1 MRALRIATDLVRNS
15 TIVSIYQAG
24 EQLYEVFDKV
34 CLIYEGRM
42 VYYGP
47 ANQARQYFLDMGYV
61 PKNRQTTAD
70 FLVSVTDPLGRHTRD
85 EIKSQEGDVEGGKEK
100 EKEKGVAMDESG
112 SPARTLKPIPH
123 TADEFEAYYMDSEV
137 RKWNLEDMAAYKRDF
152 VDRKEVAAAFE
163 ESAKEEHAR
172 HTRRQVCL
180 GSLST
185 RVVMLMPLNIEPVYD
200 LTSYAGQDR
209 AAEARADHE
218 GQLDCTGPPD
228 DVSSSL
234 AVALPS
240 DFAF

>member
-85 EIKSQEGDVEGGKEK
+85 EIKSEEGDVEGGKEK
-100 EKEKGVAMDESG
+100 KKEVAVDHESG

-152 VDRKEVAAAFE
+152 VDSKEVAAAFE

-172 HTRRQVCL
+172 HTRPQVCF
-180 GSLST
+180 GSLSA
-185 RVVMLMPLNIEPVYD
+185 RVGMLMQLNIEPIYD

-218 GQLDCTGPPD
+218 GQLDSTGPPD
-228 DVSSSL
+228 DVSSYC
-234 AVALPS
+234 AVALPP
-240 DFAF
+240 

>member
-1 MRALRIATDLVRNS
+1 
-15 TIVSIYQAG
+15 VSIYQAG

-85 EIKSQEGDVEGGKEK
+85 EITSQEGDVDGGI
-100 EKEKGVAMDESG
+100 EKEKGIVVDHESG
-112 SPARTLKPIPH
+112 SPLKPIPH

-152 VDRKEVAAAFE
+152 VDSKEVAAAFE

-172 HTRRQVCL
+172 HTRRQVCF
-180 GSLST
+180 GSLSA
-185 RVVMLMPLNIEPVYD
+185 RIGMLMQLNIEPIYD

-228 DVSSSL
+228 DVSSSR

-240 DFAF
+240 